1 MAELT
6 TGNRLDQYELG
17 ELLARSGM
25 ASIFKATD
33 LDTGRT
39 VALKVPHL
47 HLEGDIAFAERFLRE
62 QQIGERLDHPGIIKV
77 YARNGKR
84 SRSYIAM
91 ELVEGRSLRA
101 LLKDK
106 KAIPVERAVEL
117 THELGEALAYL
128 HKHGVVHRDLKPE
141 NVLILPDGHAKLL
154 DFGIALD
161 ESARRLTWAGLSS
174 TVGTPDYMAPEQAK
188 GRRGDVRTDIYAL
201 GTLLYELLTGELPFV
216 GGSAESLLRS
226 KSTDEPRPPR
236 SIVPTLDP
244 ALEEIVLHALEREP
258 RDRYQRV
265 DEMLDDLDHP
275 EAVAARDRSEILA
288 RRKRFLGL
296 TREGLMKSLLTLM
309 LVALGGLIWLSQ
321 RHSARPVDPGLISP
335 ARGQLSEPR

>member
-1 MAELT
+1 MVELT
-6 TGNRLDQYELG
+6 AGHRLDHYELD

-47 HLEGDIAFAERFLRE
+47 HLEGDIAFAERFRRE
-62 QQIGERLDHPGIIKV
+62 QQIGERLDHPGVIKV
-77 YARNGKR
+77 YAPKGKR

-106 KAIPVERAVEL
+106 APFPVPRAIEL
-117 THELGEALAYL
+117 TLELGEAIAYL
-128 HKHGVVHRDLKPE
+128 HANGVVHRDLKPE
-141 NVLILPDGHAKLL
+141 NVLVSPDGHAKLL

-201 GTLLYELLTGELPFV
+201 GTMLYEMLTGELPFV

-236 SIVPTLDP
+236 SLAPELDP

-258 RDRYQRV
+258 RDRYLRV
-265 DEMLDDLDHP
+265 ADMLDELRHP
-275 EAVAARDRSEILA
+275 ERVVPRDRSEILA
-288 RRKRFLGL
+288 RRKRFFGL
-296 TREGLMKSLLTLM
+296 PRERVLPFLLAGMVGALLL
-309 LVALGGLIWLSQ
+309 LVWLSA
-321 RHSARPVDPGLISP
+321 RRGARPLDSTTGVPG
-335 ARGQLSEPR
+335 RGQLSEPR

>member
-6 TGNRLDQYELG
+6 TGSRLDQYELV

-33 LDTGRT
+33 LDNGRT

-47 HLEGDIAFAERFLRE
+47 HLEGDIAFAERFKRE
-62 QQIGERLDHPGIIKV
+62 QQIGERLDHPAIIKV
-77 YARNGKR
+77 YAPNGKR

-106 KAIPVERAVEL
+106 KSIPLERALEL
-117 THELGEALAYL
+117 TRELGEAIAYL

-141 NVLILPDGHAKLL
+141 NVLVMPDGHAKLL

-161 ESARRLTWAGLSS
+161 ESARRLTWAGLST

-226 KSTDEPRPPR
+226 KSTDDPRPPR

-265 DEMLDDLDHP
+265 DEMLEDLAHP
-275 EAVAARDRSEILA
+275 ERVVARDRSEILA

-296 TREGLMKSLLTLM
+296 SRERLLPLLLTSM
-309 LVALGGLIWLSQ
+309 VVALCALIWLSQ
-321 RHSARPVDPGLISP
+321 RRSARPVDSGMVQPG
-335 ARGQLSEPR
+335 RGQLNEPR